1 MKIIYENLKLL
12 NIEDIKVELY
22 DNLSKAIFKG
32 DKILLLKTLEDA
44 KNTGITIDLSNEDGL
59 YCVLAAKNGYKDL
72 LEILCNHDTSLIGK
86 HGTEML
92 SHAASHGQIEC
103 VQFLLNSGANPS
115 ELLSTTAYNN
125 YEEVKVIFDEYIA
138 EHDVK
143 ATGDIIIHTEAY

>member
-12 NIEDIKVELY
+12 NIEDIKAELY
-22 DNLSKAIFKG
+22 DNVSKAIFKG

-59 YCVLAAKNGYKDL
+59 YGVLAAKKGYKDL
-72 LEILCNHDTSLIGK
+72 LEILCDYDANLIKK
-86 HGTEML
+86 HGAEIL
-92 SHAASHGQIEC
+92 SHAANNGQIGC
-103 VQFLLNSGANPS
+103 VKFLLDSGANPS

-125 YEEVKVIFDEYIA
+125 YEDVKVIFDEYIA